1 MRDQFSNTQAIRKPA
16 VTSKGGIV
24 AAQSGKAAR
33 VGAEVLAAGG
43 DCVDAVIAT
52 TFAIG
57 VLEPWMSGLGGGGC
71 MLLRLAGGGVHAV
84 DGGMVSP
91 WRLDPRAYPL
101 AGGMAGDLFGWPAV
115 VENRNLHGPLSVAV
129 PGLVD
134 ALRVA
139 HERWGRLP
147 FRELVAPAIAM
158 AERGFEVD
166 WYTTQMVAGA
176 AADLRRYQHA
186 AEQWLPLGLP
196 PVASWT
202 GDSWTLSLGALP
214 DTLRQ
219 LASEGPRGFYE
230 GELSRRLLADCA
242 ELGVPIAA
250 DDLASCRARILEPLS
265 VPYRSDTAIAMPGP
279 FAGASLA
286 RCLALLADAPLADA
300 GQPAF
305 TVYARALLQAYRERL
320 EPDAATCTSHLNVVD
335 RDGNLVALTQTLLS
349 SFGSK
354 LLGPRTGLLLNN
366 GVMWFDP
373 RPGRAN
379 SLAPGAQPLSNMC
392 PMLGLGARRHFALG
406 ASGGRRILPAV
417 LQIASF
423 LIDHDRSLEEAFH
436 QPRLDVSGTDLVT
449 VDDRLPFDP
458 EVPPGAAT
466 RRLGPRPSPLLFA
479 CPTAVSDEVAAG
491 WREAMTEPMHPRA
504 DAVAE

>member
-1 MRDQFSNTQAIRKPA
+1 I
-16 VTSKGGIV
+16 
-24 AAQSGKAAR
+24 
-33 VGAEVLAAGG
+33 
-43 DCVDAVIAT
+43 
-52 TFAIG
+52 
-57 VLEPWMSGLGGGGC
+57 
-71 MLLRLAGGGVHAV
+71 
-84 DGGMVSP
+84 
-91 WRLDPRAYPL
+91 
-101 AGGMAGDLFGWPAV
+101 
-115 VENRNLHGPLSVAV
+115 
-129 PGLVD
+129 
-134 ALRVA
+134 
-139 HERWGRLP
+139 
-147 FRELVAPAIAM
+147 
-158 AERGFEVD
+158 EVD
-166 WYTTQMVAGA
+166 RYATQMVAGA
-176 AADLRRYQHA
+176 AADQRRYPPA

-202 GDSWTLSLGALP
+202 GDCWTLPLGGLP

-219 LASEGPRGFYE
+219 LASDGPRGFYE

-242 ELGVPIAA
+242 ELGVPLAA
-250 DDLASCRARILEPLS
+250 DDLASCRARILAPLS
-265 VPYRSDTAIAMPGP
+265 ASYRSDRVIAMPGP

-286 RCLALLADAPLADA
+286 RCLALLEDAPLAGA

-305 TVYARALLQAYRERL
+305 TAYARALVQAYRERL
-320 EPDAATCTSHLNVVD
+320 EPDAATCTSHLSVVD

-349 SFGSK
+349 TFGSK

-392 PMLGLGARRHFALG
+392 PMLGLGARRRFALG

-423 LIDHDRSLEEAFH
+423 LIDHGRSLEEAFH

-458 EVPPGAAT
+458 EAPPGAAT

-479 CPTAVSDEVAAG
+479 CPTAVAEELVAG
-491 WREAMTEPMHPRA
+491 WREGMTEPMQPRA